1 MNRKKFFIIALIA
14 FACIVA
20 LVALIALP
28 KSGKK
33 GGKFSVVTT
42 IFPLYDWTREVVAGN
57 EEIEYTMILNSG
69 SDMHSFQ
76 PTVKNIAKISSADLF
91 IYVGGESDKWV
102 DDLLRTAAG
111 KKLKAVNLMEF
122 LSSRILE
129 EEVKEG
135 MQVEEE
141 DEGEEEGE
149 LEYDE
154 HIWLSLKNA
163 VLCVGEIERVLS
175 SLDKSNSALYSSN
188 AEAYIKRLEEV
199 DGQYSRAVEDAKNK
213 TLVFADRFPF
223 RYMIQDY
230 GLDYFAAFSGCSAE
244 TEASFQTVRFL
255 VNKVDG
261 LDLNDVFVLESSD
274 KKIARTVIDNSARKN
289 QGIITLDSMQSISK
303 KDLDQG
309 KTYLGIMKSNLVQL
323 KKGL

>member
-1 MNRKKFFIIALIA
+1 MNRKKIFIISLLAI
-14 FACIVA
+14 ACIVA

-28 KSGKK
+28 KSAKK
-33 GGKFSVVTT
+33 DGKFSVVAT
-42 IFPLYDWTREVVAGN
+42 IFPLYDWAREVGAGN
-57 EEIEYTMILNSG
+57 EEIEYTLLLNSG

-76 PTVKNIAKISSADLF
+76 PTVKDIATISSSDLF

-111 KKLKAVNLMEF
+111 KKLKALNLMDF

-129 EEVKEG
+129 EEIKEG

-141 DEGEEEGE
+141 EDEEGEEGE

-163 VLCVGEIERVLS
+163 VLCVGEIESILS
-175 SLDKSNSALYSSN
+175 SLDKNNASLYASN
-188 AEAYIKRLEEV
+188 AASYIKRLKEV
-199 DGQYSRAVEDAKNK
+199 DGQYSDAVKNAGNK
-213 TLVFADRFPF
+213 TRVFAGRFPF
-223 RYMIQDY
+223 RYLVQDY

-274 KKIARTVIDNSARKN
+274 KKIARTV
-289 QGIITLDSMQSISK
+289 
-303 KDLDQG
+303 
-309 KTYLGIMKSNLVQL
+309 
-323 KKGL
+323 

>member
-20 LVALIALP
+20 LVALVALP

-42 IFPLYDWTREVVAGN
+42 IFPLYDWTREVGAGN

-76 PTVKNIAKISSADLF
+76 PSVKDIAKISSADLF
-91 IYVGGESDKWV
+91 IYVGGESDRWV
-102 DDLLRTAAG
+102 DDLLRTAKG
-111 KKLKAVNLMEF
+111 KKLKALNLMEF

-141 DEGEEEGE
+141 GEGEEEGE

-175 SLDKSNSALYSSN
+175 SLDKSNSDLYASN

-199 DGQYSRAVEDAKNK
+199 DGQYSDAVENANNK

-289 QGIITLDSMQSISK
+289 RGIITLDSMQSISK

-309 KTYLGIMKSNLVQL
+309 KTYLGIMESNLVQL

>member
-76 PTVKNIAKISSADLF
+76 PTVKDIAKISSADLF
-91 IYVGGESDKWV
+91 IYVGGESDRWV

-141 DEGEEEGE
+141 EGEEGK

-274 KKIARTVIDNSARKN
+274 KKIARTVIDNSARKKRD
-289 QGIITLDSMQSISK
+289 IITLDSMQSISK

-309 KTYLGIMKSNLVQL
+309 KTYLGIMESNLVQL

>member
-20 LVALIALP
+20 LVALVALP

-42 IFPLYDWTREVVAGN
+42 IFPLYDWTREVGAGN

-76 PTVKNIAKISSADLF
+76 PTVKDIAKISSADLF
-91 IYVGGESDKWV
+91 IYVGGESDRWV

-111 KKLKAVNLMEF
+111 KKLKTVNLMEF

-141 DEGEEEGE
+141 DEREEEGE

-175 SLDKSNSALYSSN
+175 SLDKSNSDLYASN
-188 AEAYIKRLEEV
+188 ADAYIKRLEEV
-199 DGQYSRAVEDAKNK
+199 DGQYSRAVEDANNK

-289 QGIITLDSMQSISK
+289 RGIITLDSMQSISK

-309 KTYLGIMKSNLVQL
+309 KTYLGIMESNLVQL

>member
-76 PTVKNIAKISSADLF
+76 PTVKDIAKISSADLF

-175 SLDKSNSALYSSN
+175 SLDKSNSDLYSSN

-289 QGIITLDSMQSISK
+289 RGIITLDSMQSISN

-309 KTYLGIMKSNLVQL
+309 KTYLGIMESNLVQL